1 MGVLA
6 ANTHSF
12 FNVSW
17 SEFLVKANHILTDVF
32 ESNDVLGFLSAG
44 VDDLSAATDHKT
56 FFTLHHLFVLS

>member
-1 MGVLA
+1 MGVFA
-6 ANTHSF
+6 ANAHSF

-17 SEFLVKANHILTDVF
+17 SEFLVKANNILTDVF

-56 FFTLHHLFVLS
+56 FFTLHHLFVLR